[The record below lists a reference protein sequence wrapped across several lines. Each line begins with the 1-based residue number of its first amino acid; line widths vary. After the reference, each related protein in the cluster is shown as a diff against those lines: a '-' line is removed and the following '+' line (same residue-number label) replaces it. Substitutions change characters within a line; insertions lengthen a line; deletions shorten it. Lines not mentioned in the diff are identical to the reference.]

1 MKSLLR
7 IIRRYVFAAFFI
19 IILILFL
26 DIAAY
31 IAMFFGLGDDI
42 YGNRS
47 NLITISEE
55 LTETDGQFS
64 LSPEGESLLV
74 SHYAWGMLLDV
85 NGNAIWTW
93 NLPEEIP
100 ASFTV
105 PEAASFSRWYLHDYP
120 VYVWQHDRG
129 LLVLARPKGSFWKL
143 NINRPQQLVE
153 QLPAYGLLILTIDL
167 LLIFSLAALAGGRLY
182 KALRPIVNG
191 IRDLEKKDQVHLPET
206 GMLSELS
213 VSLNKTSALLAEQ
226 AEKLAQRDHARAA
239 WISGVS
245 HDIRTPLSLIMGYA
259 RELEDLEDLP
269 EASRAS
275 ARIIKEQSLCIRQ
288 LIEDLNLT
296 SKLEYQSCPLRITTF
311 YPAALLRQTAADF
324 MNQNPDG
331 PWEIRVTCSPAFS
344 SAQIDADAGLIA
356 RVFRNLIGN
365 SIRHNPE
372 GCSIRII
379 ASLTQS
385 GGQCSILFMDDGA
398 GIPRRVLRV
407 LEYDAGHPAETLWNT
422 PASSLQNQ
430 NTSGENQSISQEN
443 QPHVMGLKIVQ
454 QIVKAHGGSVEFFP
468 EYSTQTP
475 SPDASAAGCRIAVL
489 LPVS

>member
-31 IAMFFGLGDDI
+31 VAMFFGLGDDV
-42 YGNRS
+42 YGNR
-47 NLITISEE
+47 NHLIAVSEG
-55 LTETDGQFS
+55 LAKADGQFS
-64 LSPEGESLLV
+64 LSPEVEALLA
-74 SHYAWGMLLDV
+74 SHYAWGMLLDP
-85 NGNAIWTW
+85 GGEAIWTW

-100 ASFTV
+100 TSFTV
-105 PEAASFSRWYLHDYP
+105 PEVASFSRWYLHDYP
-120 VYVWQHDRG
+120 VYVWRHDQG

-143 NINRPQQLVE
+143 NMNRPQRLME

-167 LLIFSLAALAGGRLY
+167 LLIFSVAALAGGRLY

-191 IRDLEKKDQVHLPET
+191 IHDLEKKEEIHLPET
-206 GMLSELS
+206 GMLSEVS
-213 VSLNKTSALLAEQ
+213 ASLNKTSAILNEQ
-226 AEKLAQRDHARAA
+226 EQKLTQRDHARAA

-259 RELEDLEDLP
+259 KELEDREDLT
-269 EASRAS
+269 EASKAS

-324 MNQNPDG
+324 INQNPDG
-331 PWEIRVTCSPAFS
+331 PWDIQVTCSPAFS
-344 SAQIDADAGLIA
+344 SARIDADAGLIA

-372 GCSIRII
+372 GCSIHLIGSMT
-379 ASLTQS
+379 ASGS
-385 GGQCSILFMDDGA
+385 QCSILFMDNGA
-398 GIPRRVLRV
+398 GLPRRVLRV
-407 LEYDAGHPAETLWNT
+407 LAHDAEMQEETRQN
-422 PASSLQNQ
+422 NQ
-430 NTSGENQSISQEN
+430 NTSRQNPNIFQDNQN
-443 QPHVMGLKIVQ
+443 TQPHIMGLKIVK
-454 QIVKAHGGSVEFFP
+454 QIIKAHGGKVEFFP
-468 EYSTQTP
+468 EPVAQ
-475 SPDASAAGCRIAVL
+475 ASSSSAPAGGCRIVITIPA
-489 LPVS
+489 S

>member
-47 NLITISEE
+47 NLITVSEE

-64 LSPEGESLLV
+64 LSPEGESILV

-85 NGNAIWTW
+85 SGNAIWTW

-100 ASFTV
+100 TFFTV

-143 NINRPQQLVE
+143 NINRPQQLMKR
-153 QLPAYGLLILTIDL
+153 LPAYVLLILTIDL
-167 LLIFSLAALAGGRLY
+167 LLIFSVAALAGGQLY
-182 KALRPIVNG
+182 KALRPIVNS

-226 AEKLAQRDHARAA
+226 EEKLAQRDHARAA

-259 RELEDLEDLP
+259 KELEDLEDLP
-269 EASRAS
+269 E
-275 ARIIKEQSLCIRQ
+275 
-288 LIEDLNLT
+288 
-296 SKLEYQSCPLRITTF
+296 
-311 YPAALLRQTAADF
+311 
-324 MNQNPDG
+324 
-331 PWEIRVTCSPAFS
+331 S
-344 SAQIDADAGLIA
+344 S
-356 RVFRNLIGN
+356 
-365 SIRHNPE
+365 
-372 GCSIRII
+372 
-379 ASLTQS
+379 
-385 GGQCSILFMDDGA
+385 
-398 GIPRRVLRV
+398 
-407 LEYDAGHPAETLWNT
+407 
-422 PASSLQNQ
+422 SS
-430 NTSGENQSISQEN
+430 
-443 QPHVMGLKIVQ
+443 
-454 QIVKAHGGSVEFFP
+454 
-468 EYSTQTP
+468 
-475 SPDASAAGCRIAVL
+475 
-489 LPVS
+489 